1 VLTSCGIA
9 SSHVR
14 IYNTGYARML
24 SMYKIVSKKFDF
36 GGLVVIYISVTAE
49 DLPLEFL
56 GVLVP

>member
-1 VLTSCGIA
+1 
-9 SSHVR
+9 
-14 IYNTGYARML
+14 
-24 SMYKIVSKKFDF
+24 MYKIVSKKFDF